1 MNARDLAASWQL
13 FHQASGLGA
22 PIADERQY
30 EEALA
35 AAGELMEEL
44 AADETSPS
52 ARLVMG
58 LVELLTERIQEYEA
72 RVRPWP
78 DSTTPAQVLRFLMDQ
93 HGMKQ
98 SDLAEVGSQ
107 GVVSEILNGK
117 RALNVR
123 QIGQLAEIFRVSPA
137 TFFPATQREIA
148 TAH

>member
-30 EEALA
+30 EEALTA
-35 AAGELMEEL
+35 VGELMEEL

-72 RVRPWP
+72 RVHPWP
-78 DSTTPAQVLRFLMDQ
+78 DSATPAQVLRLLMDQ

-98 SDLAEVGSQ
+98 SDLADVGSQ
-107 GVVSEILNGK
+107 GVVSEILSGK
-117 RALNVR
+117 RDLNVR
-123 QIGQLAEIFRVSPA
+123 QIGQLAKLFGVSPA
-137 TFFPATQREIA
+137 TFFPAVPHE
-148 TAH
+148 TAVAH